1 MKKFQIMGVA
11 LVAVFAFCAFAA
23 ASAFAVN
30 PEWLIGGVAVLAAT
44 SVQTL
49 GKIRL
54 ADTKAPI
61 IGEAAVECEGIL
73 DGNVN
78 SEGKDEITEVLAA
91 NGVTSIQ
98 SITLTKELVTGTLG
112 TGLLCTGT
120 AGCEGTDAE
129 VWPDNLPWNTQLELL
144 NGQVVDHIFG
154 NGTDEPGWHIGDCL
168 VFGVET
174 SDLCEGLTYALIE
187 NMLTGSENDLLANFV
202 EPPSLKVPCLEGGPG
217 SGQALSSEG
226 LIETLNGAVIT
237 VSGDEVTE

>member
-44 SVQTL
+44 SVQTTGHIFL
-49 GKIRL
+49 S
-54 ADTKAPI
+54 DTKAPI
-61 IGEAAVECEGIL
+61 IGTATVECAWTF
-73 DGNVN
+73 DGTFNTA
-78 SEGKDEITEVLAA
+78 GKDEITEVLTA
-91 NGVTSIQ
+91 NGTLIKPV
-98 SITLTKELVTGTLG
+98 TLTSALVAE
-112 TGLLCTGT
+112 TGLLCT
-120 AGCEGTDAE
+120 AILGCEGTDAE

-154 NGTDEPGWHIGDCL
+154 NGTDEPGWHVFCL
-168 VFGVET
+168 VFGIGT
-174 SDLCEGLTYALIE
+174 SDLCEGLNYTLIE

-202 EPPSLKVPCLEGGPG
+202 EPPSLKVTCLEGGTG
-217 SGQALSSEG
+217 SGEVKSSDG
-226 LIETLNGAVIT
+226 LVSTLNGAVIT

>member
-1 MKKFQIMGVA
+1 MKKFQIIGVA

-44 SVQTL
+44 SVQVTGHIKL
-49 GKIRL
+49 T
-54 ADTKAPI
+54 DTKAPI
-61 IGEAAVECEGIL
+61 VGKATVECNGIL
-73 DGNVN
+73 DGTVN
-78 SEGKDEITEVLAA
+78 TEGKDEITEAL
-91 NGVTSIQ
+91 SI
-98 SITLTKELVTGTLG
+98 TGTLIKPVTLTSLLVAE

-129 VWPDNLPWNTQLELL
+129 AWPDNLPWNTQLELL

-154 NGTDEPGWHIGDCL
+154 NGVDEPGWHVFCL
-168 VFGVET
+168 VFGIGS
-174 SDLCEGLTYALIE
+174 SDLCEGLNYALIE

-202 EPPSLKVPCLEGGPG
+202 EPPSIKGTCLEGGTG
-217 SGQALSSEG
+217 SGEASSTDG
-226 LIETLNGAVIT
+226 LISTLNGAVIT

>member
-44 SVQTL
+44 SVQTTGHIL
-49 GKIRL
+49 L
-54 ADTKAPI
+54 TDTKAPI
-61 IGEAAVECEGIL
+61 VTTATVECNGIL
-73 DGNVN
+73 DGTVN
-78 SEGKDEITEVLAA
+78 SEGKDEITEVL
-91 NGVTSIQ
+91 TS
-98 SITLTKELVTGTLG
+98 TGTLIKPV
-112 TGLLCTGT
+112 TLTSTLVAENGLLCLGVK
-120 AGCEGTDAE
+120 GCEGEDAE

-154 NGTDEPGWHIGDCL
+154 NGTDEPGWHVFCL
-168 VFGVET
+168 VFGIGT
-174 SDLCEGLTYALIE
+174 SDLCEGLNYALIE

-202 EPPSLKVPCLEGGPG
+202 EPPSEKANCLEGGPKTG
-217 SGQALSSEG
+217 EAKSTDG
-226 LIETLNGAVIT
+226 LISTLNGAVIT